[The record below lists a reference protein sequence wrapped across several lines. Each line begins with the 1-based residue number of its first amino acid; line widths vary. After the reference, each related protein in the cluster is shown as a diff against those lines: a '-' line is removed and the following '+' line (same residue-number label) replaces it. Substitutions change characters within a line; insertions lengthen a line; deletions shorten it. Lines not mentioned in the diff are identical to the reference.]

1 MGVKAHGA
9 DGLGKQGRYLPVA
22 VDDEHM
28 LGLGLL
34 EVGDPVQQMIPVGV
48 GAETL
53 EVDDLGPDGHILAEQ
68 LHAGRA
74 VQQGAAQGA
83 GGLEAHEHHGAVGTP
98 QVVLQVVADTARVAH
113 TAGGDDDLGDM
124 IHIQQLGF
132 LHRLRQMQAR
142 EVEHMGA
149 VLHQGQRLLVQ
160 IAPQIAAEDAG
171 GGLGQGRIHIHREVL
186 YGGHQMAVLDLPDEV
201 QQLLGTAHGEGGDH
215 HVAALAQRLVDDLGQ
230 IVGIAPHLGVVAV
243 AVGALHHHI
252 VRPAEELGIPDDG
265 LIHIADIA
273 GEHDVPLL
281 AALGQL
287 HQDGGAAQ
295 QVARVDEGGLHALAH
310 VHGLVIFA
318 GLQKFRHP
326 HGIRHGIQRLHVGAA
341 RTLVLAVLILGVAL
355 LNVGGVRQHDI
366 QQVGRQ
372 PGGDDLPLEAVLDQH
387 GDPAGVVDMGVSHQ
401 HRVDAAGMEGQRGV
415 VHLVPSLL
423 QATVD
428 ENMLSVYLQTM
439 AAAGDALV
447 SAEKAQLHGVHP
459 FQKVHS
465 FVSHFCYD
473 RCYSIVS
480 LFSAIGKPELAIG
493 YGSSNFLC
501 IYGIDMVY

>member
-1 MGVKAHGA
+1 M
-9 DGLGKQGRYLPVA
+9 
-22 VDDEHM
+22 
-28 LGLGLL
+28 
-34 EVGDPVQQMIPVGV
+34 
-48 GAETL
+48 
-53 EVDDLGPDGHILAEQ
+53 
-68 LHAGRA
+68 
-74 VQQGAAQGA
+74 
-83 GGLEAHEHHGAVGTP
+83 
-98 QVVLQVVADTARVAH
+98 
-113 TAGGDDDLGDM
+113 
-124 IHIQQLGF
+124 
-132 LHRLRQMQAR
+132 
-142 EVEHMGA
+142 
-149 VLHQGQRLLVQ
+149 
-160 IAPQIAAEDAG
+160 
-171 GGLGQGRIHIHREVL
+171 
-186 YGGHQMAVLDLPDEV
+186 
-201 QQLLGTAHGEGGDH
+201 
-215 HVAALAQRLVDDLGQ
+215 
-230 IVGIAPHLGVVAV
+230 VAV

-473 RCYSIVS
+473 RCYSIVP
-480 LFSAIGKPELAIG
+480 LFSVVGKPELAIA

-501 IYGIDMVY
+501 ICGIDMV